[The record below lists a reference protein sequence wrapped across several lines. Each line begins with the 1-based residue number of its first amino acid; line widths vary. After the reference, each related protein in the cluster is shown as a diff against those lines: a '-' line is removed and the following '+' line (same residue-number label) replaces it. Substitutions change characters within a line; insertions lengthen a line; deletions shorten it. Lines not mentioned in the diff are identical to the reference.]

1 MENRER
7 YTFFLQLTISVFTI
21 GRLHL
26 YGVMHLQRREKET
39 NRVLVWVCLIRCVW
53 VCVCVLGTAKS
64 RADRD
69 RDMSCSF
76 LIVARQLLNCNSG
89 SDSDEPRQDRQ
100 HKGQARDVY
109 AHPLPAPPLPLY
121 CSALLGTFRALVA
134 LEISLLWFRVMQ
146 QVRVGQRATNVH
158 GTNGMNKE

>member
-1 MENRER
+1 MG
-7 YTFFLQLTISVFTI
+7 VFDS
-21 GRLHL
+21 
-26 YGVMHLQRREKET
+26 
-39 NRVLVWVCLIRCVW
+39 

-69 RDMSCSF
+69 KDMSCSF

-89 SDSDEPRQDRQ
+89 SDSDEARQDRQ

-109 AHPLPAPPLPLY
+109 AHPLPAPPLPLH

-134 LEISLLWFRVMQ
+134 LEISLL
-146 QVRVGQRATNVH
+146 
-158 GTNGMNKE
+158 

>member
-1 MENRER
+1 MGV
-7 YTFFLQLTISVFTI
+7 FDSV
-21 GRLHL
+21 
-26 YGVMHLQRREKET
+26 
-39 NRVLVWVCLIRCVW
+39 CVS

-89 SDSDEPRQDRQ
+89 SDSDEARQDRQ

-134 LEISLLWFRVMQ
+134 LEISLL
-146 QVRVGQRATNVH
+146 
-158 GTNGMNKE
+158 